1 LGRVDASAACRSKWL
16 RRIVWSFMVKQWVR
30 EVARKGLRKVL
41 LKVVKSVVN
50 DAGKRL
56 ETGERHQSYMCLGNR
71 RVIEKLI

>member
-1 LGRVDASAACRSKWL
+1 
-16 RRIVWSFMVKQWVR
+16 MVKQSVR

-41 LKVVKSVVN
+41 WTVVKSVMH